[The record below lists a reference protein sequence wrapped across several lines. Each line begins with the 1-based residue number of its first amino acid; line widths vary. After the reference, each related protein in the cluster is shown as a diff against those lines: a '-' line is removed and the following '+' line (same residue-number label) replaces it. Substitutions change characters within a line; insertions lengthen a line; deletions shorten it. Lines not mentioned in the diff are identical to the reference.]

1 MATDPHGARL
11 RVHYRLAVPV
21 AQAGALARA
30 IAFEQTVELPQ
41 ALVDS
46 ALAERFAGRVE
57 SVEPAG
63 ARAARAV
70 ISYPAE
76 TVGTELPQLLS
87 LLYGNI
93 SLQPGIRVEHV
104 DWPGA
109 LLAALGGPGHGIA
122 GLRALTGVPRRALL
136 ATALKPVGLSAAQ
149 LADLAFAF
157 ARGGLDI
164 IKDDHGLADQ
174 ASAPFEQRVA
184 RCQDAVAR
192 AGALTGHQPL
202 YVPHITAPFDVLMHR
217 AEFARAAGCR
227 AVLVVPWITG
237 LDAMRALR
245 DATGLAIVAHPGL
258 TGAYF
263 GPRAGIRAPLLLGDV
278 YRAAGADAV
287 IYPNTGGRFDFS
299 ARTCAAINDRLR
311 APLGAL
317 RAALPMPAGGIDAAR
332 AAHWVRRYGP
342 DTALL
347 IGASLYAQ
355 GDPRAAAAALR
366 VAVENVA

>member
-1 MATDPHGARL
+1 MSTDPQGARL
-11 RVHYRLAVPV
+11 RIHYRLAVPV

-30 IAFEQTVELPQ
+30 IAFEQTVELPP
-41 ALVDS
+41 ALVDP
-46 ALAERFAGRVE
+46 ALAQRFAGRVE
-57 SVEPAG
+57 GVEAAG

-70 ISYPAE
+70 ISYPAQ

-87 LLYGNI
+87 VLYGNI
-93 SLQPGIRVEHV
+93 SLQPGIRIEHV
-104 DWPGA
+104 DWPSA

-122 GLRALTGVPRRALL
+122 GLRALTGVPGRALL
-136 ATALKPVGLSAAQ
+136 ATALKPVGLGARE
-149 LADLAFAF
+149 LADLAYAF

-174 ASAPFEQRVA
+174 PSAPFEQRVA
-184 RCQDAVAR
+184 RCQEAVAR
-192 AGALTGHQPL
+192 AGALTASQPL
-202 YVPHITAPFDVLMHR
+202 YVPHITAPFDALMRR

-227 AVLVVPWITG
+227 AVLMVPWITG
-237 LDAMRALR
+237 LDAMRAVR

-263 GPRAGIRAPLLLGDV
+263 GPRSGVCPPVLLGDV

-299 ARTCAAINDRLR
+299 ARTCVALNDHLR
-311 APLGAL
+311 GPLGPL
-317 RAALPMPAGGIDAAR
+317 RPALPMPAGGIDAAR
-332 AAHWVRRYGP
+332 ASHWVRRYGP

-347 IGASLYAQ
+347 IGASLYSQ
-355 GDPRAAAAALR
+355 GDPQAAAAALR
-366 VAVENVA
+366 AAVEHIT